1 MSGYF
6 KKLYAPTDE
15 VINASERFYSSP
27 EKIVWHGKNI
37 FHSSELF
44 KCKTARIKMNYFQK
58 HTLRMINDF

>member
-27 EKIVWHGKNI
+27 EKLCGTEKIFFIHPSCLSAKPHGLK
-37 FHSSELF
+37 
-44 KCKTARIKMNYFQK
+44 
-58 HTLRMINDF
+58 